1 MTVYEEMKTL
11 SIDEMEEI
19 LATLVASAIANLV
32 GEEDSVDEYANALSP
47 KVREFLETDCD
58 A

>member
-1 MTVYEEMKTL
+1 MTVYEGMKTL
-11 SIDEMEEI
+11 SIDEMEEV
-19 LATLVASAIANLV
+19 LATFVGSAIANLF
-32 GEEDSVDEYANALSP
+32 GQGDSVDKYANALSP

>member
-1 MTVYEEMKTL
+1 MTVYEGMKTL
-11 SIDEMEEI
+11 SIDEMEEV
-19 LATLVASAIANLV
+19 LAIFVGSAIANLF
-32 GEEDSVDEYANALSP
+32 GQGDSVDKYANALSS